1 MYCYFILS
9 FLITIIHFDLD
20 YKIPGHRIDFAGY
33 FLMSERGVW
42 FPCLGICL
50 RCFQI
55 PLLSLWSEGDS
66 CVYRTPPPP
75 PPAVLGL
82 ESVSRSVMW
91 TLCNSMDCSPPGSS
105 VHGILQARIL
115 EWVAISSSRGSSQ
128 PKDWTQVSCITSR
141 FFTWKALTI
150 GLAKNY
156 LGSSVRC
163 YGKIHLSFLANP
175 ILVTWWPI
183 KCF

>member
-20 YKIPGHRIDFAGY
+20 YKIPGHQIDFAGY

-75 PPAVLGL
+75 HPLLCWVWKVLVAQSCGL
-82 ESVSRSVMW
+82 FVTPWTVAHQAPLSMGFSRQEYWSG
-91 TLCNSMDCSPPGSS
+91 LPYPPPGD
-105 VHGILQARIL
+105 LPNPRIEPRSPASPADSL
-115 EWVAISSSRGSSQ
+115 
-128 PKDWTQVSCITSR
+128 P
-141 FFTWKALTI
+141 
-150 GLAKNY
+150 
-156 LGSSVRC
+156 
-163 YGKIHLSFLANP
+163 GKL
-175 ILVTWWPI
+175 
-183 KCF
+183 